1 MAKTRVAHDGALGEK
16 IDKQVAW
23 EKIRGGIDKE
33 RDNQMGTKSK
43 REKEEIRGKTNAG
56 QVSDA

>member
-1 MAKTRVAHDGALGEK
+1 
-16 IDKQVAW
+16 VAW

>member
-16 IDKQVAW
+16 IDKQRVR
-23 EKIRGGIDKE
+23 EKTRGGTEKE

-43 REKEEIRGKTNAG
+43 RER
-56 QVSDA
+56 